1 MLNRNIIQNILASA
15 KDLERLHHLEV
26 LEKQENDFKF
36 PRTQRPAVTVM
47 LPHGAATLPVLGVR
61 YNPLDWDQDL
71 TIYLL
76 DAGEDSPE
84 DGEVIAVN
92 ETELLPGEL
101 LRITELIPD
110 ERIDIDV
117 LKPVFESLAGSY
129 ALGDGTS
136 VIVDPVNEKITTDV
150 GIDETLGIEA
160 YRFVQKAA
168 ERMKSG
174 MDKDR
179 AVTETA
185 LKDYG
190 YDIPF

>member
-1 MLNRNIIQNILASA
+1 MLNQNIIQNILASA
-15 KDLERLHHLEV
+15 KELERLYLLEV

-36 PRTQRPAVTVM
+36 PRTQQPAVTVI

-76 DAGEDSPE
+76 DTGEDSPE
-84 DGEVIAVN
+84 DGDIITVN

-101 LRITELIPD
+101 LRIAELIPD
-110 ERIDIDV
+110 ERIDIDT
-117 LKPVFESLAGSY
+117 LKPIFESLAGTY
-129 ALGDGTS
+129 MLEDGTS
-136 VIVDPVNEKITTDV
+136 VIVDPVTEKVTTDV

-160 YRFVQKAA
+160 YQFVQKAA
-168 ERMKSG
+168 ERMKNG

-185 LKDYG
+185 AKDYG
-190 YDIPF
+190 FDLPF